1 MNSISS
7 ISDIE
12 KTVLRI
18 LTEQSELEEQFVRN
32 SLSQYG
38 TMLNQKLGEQTDD
51 IFDSI
56 TTDEL
61 VVFFEVTPL
70 SPGENWS
77 ETESDDSI
85 SFYHSYNVHVIVYGD
100 DTTDLSSTLIAR
112 LRTEI
117 VRSDFYESGIYLED
131 VTDITPANEYKA
143 NIMWLRSDFDIHIA
157 CKMNIEP
164 VKTNNSF
171 NELNTLTIINT

>member
-7 ISDIE
+7 IADIE

-61 VVFFEVTPL
+61 VIFFEVTPL

-77 ETESDDSI
+77 ETE
-85 SFYHSYNVHVIVYGD
+85 
-100 DTTDLSSTLIAR
+100 
-112 LRTEI
+112 
-117 VRSDFYESGIYLED
+117 
-131 VTDITPANEYKA
+131 
-143 NIMWLRSDFDIHIA
+143 
-157 CKMNIEP
+157 
-164 VKTNNSF
+164 
-171 NELNTLTIINT
+171 